1 MSYQDKVINA
11 YRDAMMKMGVSEDVL
26 NFCLYA
32 FDTGFSA
39 GMLYNDDIGIQ
50 KEMVASILN
59 ENKLN

>member
-1 MSYQDKVINA
+1 MTYQDKVLNA

-39 GMLYNDDIGIQ
+39 GMLYNDDISLQ
-50 KEMVASILN
+50 QEMVAAILN
-59 ENKLN
+59 ENILN